1 MSFDKKELMEKIKN
15 ELRPE
20 LTQISFDTWINPLN
34 IRSIDGNHIVFTT
47 VSEFQRDFVENKYK
61 PLLLNTLKFITNRDW
76 EYTVIDLEKEA
87 KEKIEG
93 TAEENELET
102 SSPEIKVTNSS
113 LNSKYTFETFVV
125 GDNNK
130 FAHAAALAVGNEPGE
145 SYNPLFLYGGVG
157 LGKTHLM
164 HAIGNRILENNKNSN
179 ILYVT
184 SEKFTNQLINAIK
197 DNKNEVFRK
206 KYRTIDVLLIDD
218 IQFIAGKERIQE
230 EFFHTFN
237 TLYEGRKQI
246 IISSD
251 KPPRDIPFLEDRL
264 KSRFEWGLLADIS
277 CPDYETRFAI
287 LRKKAQEE
295 SVVIDDY
302 ILSNIAN
309 KIDSNIR
316 ELEGVFNKVV
326 ARASLTHS
334 PITIELAEKIINE
347 FKYESEKVI
356 SCDFIKETVAKYF
369 SINKDDLSGNK
380 RSNDIAFPRQIAMYL
395 CREIANMSYPQIGT
409 DFGGRDH
416 STVMHGCKKIEKEMK
431 EKNNTKLI
439 VDSVKNIIID
449 GKQA

>member
-1 MSFDKKELMEKIKN
+1 MEIDKDELMASIKKELE
-15 ELRPE
+15 PE
-20 LTQISFDTWINPLN
+20 ITKISFDTWIAPLG
-34 IRSIDGNHIVFTT
+34 IRSIEGNNIVFTNL
-47 VSEFQRDFVENKYK
+47 SEFQRDFIENKYR
-61 PLLLNTLKFITNRDW
+61 PLIFNTLRYITNKEW
-76 EYTVIDLEKEA
+76 TFSVIDLSKEQQEVDEIISEKDENSLQ
-87 KEKIEG
+87 EIESNKS
-93 TAEENELET
+93 T
-102 SSPEIKVTNSS
+102 
-113 LNSKYTFETFVV
+113 LNPKYTFETFVV
-125 GDNNK
+125 GNNNR
-130 FAHAAALAVGNEPGE
+130 FAHAAALAVGNEPSK

-164 HAIGNRILENNKNSN
+164 HAIGNRILELYKNYN
-179 ILYVT
+179 VLYVT

-197 DNKNEVFRK
+197 DNKNEMFRN
-206 KYRTIDVLLIDD
+206 KYRNIDVLLIDD

-237 TLYEGRKQI
+237 SLYEEGKQI

-277 CPDYETRFAI
+277 CPDYETRLAI
-287 LRKKAQEE
+287 LRKKAQDEN
-295 SVVIDDY
+295 VIIDDF

-316 ELEGVFNKVV
+316 ELEGVFNKIV

-334 PITIELAEKIINE
+334 SITIELAEKIINE

-356 SCDFIKETVAKYF
+356 SCDFIKETVSKYF
-369 SINKDDLSGNK
+369 SIEKDDLTGNK

-395 CREIANMSYPQIGT
+395 CREIANMSYPQIGI

-416 STVMHGCKKIEKEMK
+416 STVMHACKKIEKEIK
-431 EKNNTKLI
+431 EKTNTKLI
-439 VDSVKNIIID
+439 VDSVKNIVIN
-449 GKQA
+449 GNQ

>member
-1 MSFDKKELMEKIKN
+1 MALEKEELMEKIKN

-20 LTQISFDTWINPLN
+20 LTKISFDTWISPLN
-34 IRSIDGNHIVFTT
+34 IRSIDGSHIVFTT

-61 PLLLNTLKFITNRDW
+61 PLLLNTLRFITNKDW
-76 EYTVIDLEKEA
+76 TYTVIDLEKEA
-87 KEKIEG
+87 LEG
-93 TAEENELET
+93 EENIISEDK
-102 SSPEIKVTNSS
+102 PNGNSIEVES
-113 LNSKYTFETFVV
+113 NKSTLNPKYTFETFVV

-130 FAHAAALAVGNEPGE
+130 FAHAAALAVGNEPAN

-164 HAIGNRILENNKNSN
+164 HAIGNRILENNRNCN
-179 ILYVT
+179 VLYVT

-197 DNKNEVFRK
+197 DNKNEIFRNR
-206 KYRTIDVLLIDD
+206 YRTIDVLLIDD

-237 TLYEGRKQI
+237 SLYEDRKQI

-287 LRKKAQEE
+287 LRKKAQDEN
-295 SVVIDDY
+295 VIIDDY

-369 SINKDDLSGNK
+369 SISKEDLSGNK

-395 CREIANMSYPQIGT
+395 CREIANMSYPQIGV

-449 GKQA
+449 GKQS

>member
-1 MSFDKKELMEKIKN
+1 MDIDKDELMASIKKELE
-15 ELRPE
+15 PE
-20 LTQISFDTWINPLN
+20 ITKISFDTWIAPLG
-34 IRSIDGNHIVFTT
+34 IRSIEGNNIVFTT
-47 VSEFQRDFVENKYK
+47 TSEFQRDFIENKYR
-61 PLLLNTLKFITNRDW
+61 PLIFNTLRYITNKDW
-76 EYTVIDLEKEA
+76 TFSVIDLSKEQPEESSEVITDA
-87 KEKIEG
+87 DDSNLQEIESNKS
-93 TAEENELET
+93 T
-102 SSPEIKVTNSS
+102 
-113 LNSKYTFETFVV
+113 LNPKYTFETFVV
-125 GDNNK
+125 GNNNR
-130 FAHAAALAVGNEPGE
+130 FAHAAALAVGNEPSK

-164 HAIGNRILENNKNSN
+164 HAIGNRILELYKNYN
-179 ILYVT
+179 VLYVT

-197 DNKNEVFRK
+197 DNKNDMFRS
-206 KYRTIDVLLIDD
+206 KYRNIDVLLIDD

-237 TLYEGRKQI
+237 ALYEEGKQI

-277 CPDYETRFAI
+277 CPDYETRLAI
-287 LRKKAQEE
+287 LRKKAQDENI
-295 SVVIDDY
+295 VIDDY

-316 ELEGVFNKVV
+316 ELEGVFNKIV

-334 PITIELAEKIINE
+334 PITIELAEKIITE

-369 SINKDDLSGNK
+369 SIEKEDLSGNK

-395 CREIANMSYPQIGT
+395 CREIANMSYPQIGI

-416 STVMHGCKKIEKEMK
+416 STVMHACKKIEKEVK

-449 GKQA
+449 GKN